1 MDEWIYKIAITLIP
15 GVGNISSK
23 SLIAYCGGAEA
34 VFRERKHL
42 LLRIPGIGEQTVN
55 AVMNQQVFEQ
65 AEQELEFIQKYS
77 IRPLFYLDPDYPA
90 RLKLC
95 NDSPVILYYKGAAVL
110 NNARAIALVG
120 TRNATEYGKEM
131 CKRIID
137 GLKESGCLVISGLA
151 YGIDTWSHK
160 AALESDLPTVGVL
173 GHGLDRIYPY
183 ANRSLAERMIVKGGL
198 ITEFTSG
205 TKPDREN
212 FPMRNRIIAGMSDAV
227 VVVEAG
233 NRGGAL
239 ITADIA
245 NSYDRDVFAVPGRVG
260 DQHSEGCNNLIKSN
274 RAALIQTADDIRY
287 MLNWDRPDP
296 TAADPQRKLFPELNA
311 DEEAI
316 IRLLEEEKELDI
328 DSLVIRLSLMPSK
341 AASALLH
348 LEFENLIK
356 CLPGK
361 IYRLL

>member
-23 SLIAYCGGAEA
+23 EPDRLLRWCRSG
-34 VFRERKHL
+34 FRERKHL

-183 ANRSLAERMIVKGGL
+183 ANRSWL
-198 ITEFTSG
+198 
-205 TKPDREN
+205 RE
-212 FPMRNRIIAGMSDAV
+212 
-227 VVVEAG
+227 
-233 NRGGAL
+233 
-239 ITADIA
+239 
-245 NSYDRDVFAVPGRVG
+245 
-260 DQHSEGCNNLIKSN
+260 
-274 RAALIQTADDIRY
+274 
-287 MLNWDRPDP
+287 
-296 TAADPQRKLFPELNA
+296 
-311 DEEAI
+311 
-316 IRLLEEEKELDI
+316 
-328 DSLVIRLSLMPSK
+328 
-341 AASALLH
+341 
-348 LEFENLIK
+348 
-356 CLPGK
+356 
-361 IYRLL
+361 